1 MEQLRLDLF
10 PRPERDHVAEWRE
23 WLQEP
28 FNDVNDEGL
37 EVFDRLLEKYPMGE
51 AFERSKCLKV
61 THGKI
66 KVDGLTVDDLGLFTA
81 EDYHTC
87 WDRAWA
93 AQNGYTPE
101 QVRNIAE
108 WDYRKKEPIY
118 ELPNGHQVL

>member
-1 MEQLRLDLF
+1 MEQLMLDLF
-10 PRPERDHVAEWRE
+10 PKPERDHVAEWRK

-37 EVFDRLLEKYPMGE
+37 EVFDKLLEKYPRGE
-51 AFERSKCLKV
+51 AFDRSKCLMA
-61 THGKI
+61 THGKR

-93 AQNGYTPE
+93 AKNGYAPE
-101 QVRNIAE
+101 QVRNIAK
-108 WDYRKKEPIY
+108 WDYRKKEP
-118 ELPNGHQVL
+118 VL

>member
-10 PRPERDHVAEWRE
+10 PRPERDPVAEWKK

-37 EVFDRLLEKYPMGE
+37 EVFERLLEKYQRGE
-51 AFERSKCLKV
+51 AFERSKCLNV
-61 THGKI
+61 THGI
-66 KVDGLTVDDLGLFTA
+66 RKVDGLTVDDLGLFTA
-81 EDYHTC
+81 DDYRIC

-93 AQNGYTPE
+93 AQNGCTPE

-118 ELPNGHQVL
+118 ELPDGNQVL

>member
-10 PRPERDHVAEWRE
+10 PRPERDPVAEWRK

-37 EVFDRLLEKYPMGE
+37 EVFERLLEKYPRGE
-51 AFERSKCLKV
+51 AFERSKCLRV
-61 THGKI
+61 THGKM

-81 EDYHTC
+81 EVYHTC

-93 AQNGYTPE
+93 AQKGCTPE
-101 QVRNIAE
+101 QVRE
-108 WDYRKKEPIY
+108 MVKWDYRKKEPIY
-118 ELPNGHQVL
+118 AVPDGNQML